1 MAAAYAPSRRS
12 SCPSSPSPPRITQSL
27 HPQTVINREG
37 RILMDNPTR
46 VVFFAGLIG
55 MTALFFWMLSL
66 ESRVARLN
74 REA

>member
-1 MAAAYAPSRRS
+1 
-12 SCPSSPSPPRITQSL
+12 
-27 HPQTVINREG
+27 
-37 RILMDNPTR
+37 MDNPTR